1 MNDKKSKAG
10 RPKVAKNK
18 LRTTK
23 TMRVPI
29 ELIELM
35 KQITDGYRRGVITI
49 DDVRELAGK
58 GLENV
63 K

>member
-18 LRTTK
+18 LRTTR

-29 ELIELM
+29 ELIEMM
-35 KQITDGYRRGVITI
+35 KLITGGYRRGVVTI
-49 DDVRELAGK
+49 DDVRKLADK

>member
-1 MNDKKSKAG
+1 MNEKKPKAG

-29 ELIELM
+29 ELIDMM
-35 KQITDGYRRGVITI
+35 KLITSGYRRGVITI
-49 DDVRELAGK
+49 GDVRELADK